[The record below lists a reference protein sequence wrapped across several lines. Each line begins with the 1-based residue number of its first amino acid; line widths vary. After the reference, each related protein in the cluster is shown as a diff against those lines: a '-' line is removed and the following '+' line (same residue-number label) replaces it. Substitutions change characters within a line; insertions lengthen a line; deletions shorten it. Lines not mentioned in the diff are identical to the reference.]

1 MSWYTKQELRPFRN
15 EWVEQYNSY
24 ISEIVN
30 PEYQGLS
37 MILSG
42 IAVLVV
48 VFLILDFILTRTL
61 LFFTKRI
68 INLTRFEWD
77 KHFYHNKVFNSLF
90 RLIPLAFTRL
100 LAPYVLYHSPQTLN
114 SMGKVF
120 DIVFIIIMLQ
130 FILRLASTILS
141 ISTDENNYRTVAV
154 RTFSQLM
161 KIITIFFAVL
171 IIISIL
177 FNVKLNAILAGLG
190 AATAI
195 LLLIFRDTIL
205 GFVSGIQIAS
215 TRMVKV
221 GDWISVSKYNLEGV
235 VREINLVSCK
245 IENFDKTNSFIPTY
259 DLITTEVKNF
269 EAMRQT
275 NTRRIK
281 RSIVFNVKS
290 FQFCTD
296 EMLEK
301 YKQIDYIKNYIIR
314 MQNELEEYNRKHE
327 FNSNLPINGRRLTNI
342 GVFRKYALSYLQE
355 NPNISKRDNLM
366 VRQLEITPQGM
377 PLEIYCFTK
386 TVVWNEYEAVQSDI
400 FDHLVTASREFD
412 LEVVQSIPI
421 GK

>member
-1 MSWYTKQELRPFRN
+1 MSWYTKNELKPFRN
-15 EWVEQYNSY
+15 EWVEQFQNY
-24 ISEIVN
+24 ISELVGTQYESISLIVVGI
-30 PEYQGLS
+30 GL
-37 MILSG
+37 L
-42 IAVLVV
+42 IALFVV
-48 VFLILDFILTRTL
+48 LDFIIKNIL
-61 LFFTKRI
+61 LFFTKKI
-68 INLTRFEWD
+68 VNLTKFEWD
-77 KHFYHNKVFNSLF
+77 NHFYNNRVFNSLF
-90 RLIPLAFTRL
+90 HLIPLAFIRL
-100 LAPYVLYHSPQTLN
+100 LAPYVLYPTPNVLN
-114 SMGKVF
+114 AIGKVF
-120 DIVFIIIMLQ
+120 DIVFVIILIQ
-130 FILRLASTILS
+130 FVLRVANAILS

-177 FNVKLNAILAGLG
+177 FNVKLPSILAGLG

-205 GFVSGIQIAS
+205 GFVSGVQIAS

-221 GDWISVSKYNLEGV
+221 GDWISVSKYNLEGIV
-235 VREINLVSCK
+235 KEINLVSCK
-245 IENFDKTNSFIPTY
+245 IENFDKTISSIPTY

-290 FQFCTD
+290 FQFCTN

-301 YKQIDYIKNYIIR
+301 YKQIDLIKNYINR
-314 MQNELEEYNRKHE
+314 KQHELEIYNHQ
-327 FNSNLPINGRRLTNI
+327 NTGDPTQLANGQRLTNI
-342 GVFRKYALSYLQE
+342 GTFRKYALSYLQE
-355 NPNISKRDNLM
+355 SDKISKRDNLM

-386 TVVWNEYEAVQSDI
+386 TIVWEEFEAVQADI

-412 LEVVQSIPI
+412 LEVVQTIATS
-421 GK
+421 

>member
-1 MSWYTKQELRPFRN
+1 MSWYTKNELKPFRN
-15 EWVEQYNSY
+15 EWVEQFQKY
-24 ISEIVN
+24 ISELVGTQYESISLIIVGI
-30 PEYQGLS
+30 GL
-37 MILSG
+37 L
-42 IAVLVV
+42 IALFVV
-48 VFLILDFILTRTL
+48 LDFIIKNIL
-61 LFFTKRI
+61 LFFTKKI
-68 INLTRFEWD
+68 VNLTKFEWD
-77 KHFYHNKVFNSLF
+77 NHFYNNRVFNSLF
-90 RLIPLAFTRL
+90 HLIPLAFIRL
-100 LAPYVLYHSPQTLN
+100 LAPYVLYPTPNVLN
-114 SMGKVF
+114 AIGKVF
-120 DIVFIIIMLQ
+120 DIVFVIILIQ
-130 FILRLASTILS
+130 FVLRVANAILS

-177 FNVKLNAILAGLG
+177 FNVKLPSILAGLG

-205 GFVSGIQIAS
+205 GFVSGVQIAS

-221 GDWISVSKYNLEGV
+221 GDWISVSKYNLEGIV
-235 VREINLVSCK
+235 KEINLVSCK
-245 IENFDKTNSFIPTY
+245 IENFDKTISSIPTY

-290 FQFCTD
+290 FQFCTN

-301 YKQIDYIKNYIIR
+301 YKQIDLIKNYINR
-314 MQNELEEYNRKHE
+314 KQHELEIYNHQ
-327 FNSNLPINGRRLTNI
+327 NTGDPTQLANGQRLTNI
-342 GVFRKYALSYLQE
+342 GTFRKYALSYLQE
-355 NPNISKRDNLM
+355 SDKISKRDNLM

-386 TVVWNEYEAVQSDI
+386 TIVWEEFEAVQADI

-412 LEVVQSIPI
+412 LEVVQTIATS
-421 GK
+421 

>member
-1 MSWYTKQELRPFRN
+1 MSWYTKNELKPFRN
-15 EWVEQYNSY
+15 EWVEQFQNY
-24 ISEIVN
+24 ISELVGTQYESISLIVVGI
-30 PEYQGLS
+30 GL
-37 MILSG
+37 L
-42 IAVLVV
+42 IALFVV
-48 VFLILDFILTRTL
+48 LDFIIKNIL
-61 LFFTKRI
+61 LFFTKKI
-68 INLTRFEWD
+68 VNLTKFEWD
-77 KHFYHNKVFNSLF
+77 NHFYNNRVFNSLF
-90 RLIPLAFTRL
+90 HLIPLAFIRL
-100 LAPYVLYHSPQTLN
+100 LAPYVLYPTPNVLN
-114 SMGKVF
+114 AIGKVF
-120 DIVFIIIMLQ
+120 DIVFVIILIQ
-130 FILRLASTILS
+130 FVLRVANAILS

-177 FNVKLNAILAGLG
+177 FNVKLPSILAGLG

-205 GFVSGIQIAS
+205 GFVSGVQIAS

-221 GDWISVSKYNLEGV
+221 GDWISVSKYNLEGIV
-235 VREINLVSCK
+235 KEINLVSCK
-245 IENFDKTNSFIPTY
+245 IENFDKTISSIPTY

-290 FQFCTD
+290 FQFCTN

-301 YKQIDYIKNYIIR
+301 YKQIDLIKNYINR
-314 MQNELEEYNRKHE
+314 KQHELEIYNHQ
-327 FNSNLPINGRRLTNI
+327 NTGDPSQLANGQRLTNI
-342 GVFRKYALSYLQE
+342 GTFRKYALSYLQE
-355 NPNISKRDNLM
+355 SDKISKRDNLM

-386 TVVWNEYEAVQSDI
+386 TIVWEEFEAVQADI

-412 LEVVQSIPI
+412 LEVVQTIATS
-421 GK
+421 